1 MAVGIAGHI
10 VGETLPAERS
20 MPAWRVE
27 YVGSAECCVQW
38 VEAGMAI
45 ASSVVGCDVLVGLAV
60 SCDVLGV
67 ACGGLSV
74 LRGVHKQMWVGVMGV
89 LGRDG

>member
-1 MAVGIAGHI
+1 M
-10 VGETLPAERS
+10 
-20 MPAWRVE
+20 
-27 YVGSAECCVQW
+27 QW
-38 VEAGMAI
+38 VEPGMAI
-45 ASSVVGCDVLVGLAV
+45 ASSVVGCDVLVGVTV

-74 LRGVHKQMWVGVMGV
+74 LRGVRKQMWVGVMGV

>member
-1 MAVGIAGHI
+1 M
-10 VGETLPAERS
+10 
-20 MPAWRVE
+20 
-27 YVGSAECCVQW
+27 QW
-38 VEAGMAI
+38 VEAGMAT
-45 ASSVVGCDVLVGLAV
+45 ASSVVGRDVLVGVTV

-74 LRGVHKQMWVGVMGV
+74 LKGVQRQMWVGVMGV

>member
-1 MAVGIAGHI
+1 MGYAG
-10 VGETLPAERS
+10 
-20 MPAWRVE
+20 
-27 YVGSAECCVQW
+27 CCVQW

-45 ASSVVGCDVLVGLAV
+45 ASSVVGCDVLVGVTV

-74 LRGVHKQMWVGVMGV
+74 LKGVQRQMWVGVMGV